1 MVVVAGLGAGV
12 AMRRRLNALD
22 LVEVLKTR
30 E

>member
-1 MVVVAGLGAGV
+1 VVSGLLV
-12 AMRRRLNALD
+12 YRRIRTLD